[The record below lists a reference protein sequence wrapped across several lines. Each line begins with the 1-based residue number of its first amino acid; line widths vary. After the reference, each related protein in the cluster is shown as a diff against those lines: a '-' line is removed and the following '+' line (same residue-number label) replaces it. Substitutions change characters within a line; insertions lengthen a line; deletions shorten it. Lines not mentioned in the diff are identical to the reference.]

1 MSLHGTFAPPKAA
14 GSVVAVTAGV
24 DSEHDSAAS
33 SDRQS
38 GRDPNRLIQQILCP
52 VDWTGDSRRALQY
65 AAMLARTHDA
75 QLTALHVGE
84 LVALY
89 PALVARVEP
98 TVVPSPARSE
108 RAARVS
114 EMLRDQARD
123 CRPPDV
129 LLAEGDIASTIVGTA
144 ARRHADL
151 IVMASHHP
159 GPLRR
164 LARGS
169 VAAAVVRSA
178 GCPVLVVPPGGLLPA
193 TPTIDHIVSAH
204 ADECVRALGMFDLPQ
219 PYVGTASD
227 HALRAAALGST
238 GRIMPDVVIVSKSS
252 AVAEDLIRHAACPV
266 LFVPTTGER
275 KDVRR

>member
-1 MSLHGTFAPPKAA
+1 
-14 GSVVAVTAGV
+14 
-24 DSEHDSAAS
+24 
-33 SDRQS
+33 
-38 GRDPNRLIQQILCP
+38 
-52 VDWTGDSRRALQY
+52 
-65 AAMLARTHDA
+65 MLARTHDA

-114 EMLRDQARD
+114 EMLRDQARG

-129 LLAEGDIASTIVGTA
+129 LLAEGEIASTIVVTA
-144 ARRHADL
+144 ARLDADL

-164 LARGS
+164 LTRGS

-178 GCPVLVVPPGGLLPA
+178 GCPVLVVPPGELRPA
-193 TPTIDHIVSAH
+193 TPTH
-204 ADECVRALGMFDLPQ
+204 R
-219 PYVGTASD
+219 PYRVGP
-227 HALRAAALGST
+227 RG
-238 GRIMPDVVIVSKSS
+238 
-252 AVAEDLIRHAACPV
+252 
-266 LFVPTTGER
+266 
-275 KDVRR
+275 

>member
-1 MSLHGTFAPPKAA
+1 
-14 GSVVAVTAGV
+14 
-24 DSEHDSAAS
+24 
-33 SDRQS
+33 
-38 GRDPNRLIQQILCP
+38 
-52 VDWTGDSRRALQY
+52 VDWTDDSRRALQY
-65 AAMLARTHDA
+65 AATLARTHDA

-114 EMLRDQARD
+114 EMLRDQARE
-123 CRPPDV
+123 CRPADV
-129 LLAEGDIASTIVGTA
+129 LLAEGEIASTIVVTA
-144 ARRHADL
+144 ARLDADL

-178 GCPVLVVPPGGLLPA
+178 GCPVLVVPPGELRPA
-193 TPTIDHIVSAH
+193 TPTIDHIVSAQ
-204 ADECVRALGMFDLPQ
+204 ADECVRALGMFDLSQ
-219 PYVGTASD
+219 R
-227 HALRAAALGST
+227 HACTLDDNGIRAAALGPT
-238 GRIMPDVVIVSKSS
+238 GRITPDVVIVSASS
-252 AVAEDLIRHAACPV
+252 PVAEDLIRRAACLV
-266 LFVPTTGER
+266 LFVPTTSER